1 MHNVICSIIAF
12 DSASRRHKDA
22 NGYLHVDDTPLTKA
36 QVAPYFGR
44 EIPGWRD
51 LDLDPERRYG
61 MYRPAE
67 ELEKSLALWRGL
79 PVLLRH
85 EKDSAEAPQKELR
98 VGSVGTRPAF
108 DGTYL
113 RNDLEIHDAIAIA
126 GIEDGSQ
133 RQISAGYRYTP
144 EPATGE
150 FEGVPYEI
158 VMRDIRPNHVAL
170 VRKGRAGPD
179 VLVEDT
185 APDSGAAQP
194 VTHEDDFMKIK
205 MVARKIAQAL
215 LAGTTGKKPVM
226 ATDADPEAVAATVA
240 EVVEAVLEEEQKS
253 ETPPAGADNAAGGA
267 ASAGGAPEGG
277 QAKDNGVLAKL
288 KELLAPLLEGKTDIG
303 GKSVDA
309 FLADMAAALAT
320 DNAPE
325 GKESGEP
332 AKDNGQAHDALP
344 KGLRPGQERGKSP
357 GMAFDAAA
365 LAADVEKQVAGRYRA
380 KEQAAQEVKPLVGA
394 VSAMAFDSAEGIYG
408 YALEKRGI
416 VPAQYPASAWR
427 GIVQG
432 LIAARAEA
440 AQNVTASM
448 AFDSKTEGPLAGI
461 DTSRFTAV

>member
-1 MHNVICSIIAF
+1 MHDVTSSTIAF

-51 LDLDPERRYG
+51 LGLDPERRYG

-126 GIEDGSQ
+126 GIEDESQ

-144 EPATGE
+144 VMETGE

-179 VLVEDT
+179 VLVEDS
-185 APDSGAAQP
+185 APDSGAEKP
-194 VTHEDDFMKIK
+194 VTHEDKFMKVK

-253 ETPPAGADNAAGGA
+253 ETPPAGTDNAAGGA
-267 ASAGGAPEGG
+267 APGGGEPEGG
-277 QAKDNGVLAKL
+277 QAKDNGLAAKL
-288 KELLAPLLEGKTDIG
+288 KELLAPLLEGKTDIS

-309 FLADMAAALAT
+309 YLADLAAALAT

-325 GKESGEP
+325 GKDNEPGGEP

-344 KGLRPGQERGKSP
+344 KGLKTAKP

-365 LAADVEKQVAGRYRA
+365 LVADVEKQVAGRYRA

-394 VSAMAFDSAEGIYG
+394 VSVMAFDSADGIYG

-416 VPAQYPASAWR
+416 APAQYPPSAWR

-440 AQNVTASM
+440 AQTVTASM